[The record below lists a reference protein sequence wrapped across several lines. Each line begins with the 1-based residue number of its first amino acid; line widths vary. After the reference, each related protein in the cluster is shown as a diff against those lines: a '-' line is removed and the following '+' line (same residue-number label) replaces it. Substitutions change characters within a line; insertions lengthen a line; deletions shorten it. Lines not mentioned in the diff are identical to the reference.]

1 MPYPLGIRARL
12 RENGRDMEATADLRD
27 RLTGISLR
35 DEKRLSRRLSRPG
48 VEAEIVEAEARVHAR
63 RAAVPTI
70 TYPEHLPVSE
80 RRAEIADALRQHQVV
95 VLAGET
101 GSGKT
106 TQLPKICLE
115 ARRGVRGM
123 IGHTQPRRIAA
134 RAVAERV
141 AEELGSPLGEDVGYT
156 VRFHDQV
163 SLGTYVKVMTD
174 GILLAEIARDPD
186 LLAYDTLIVDEAHE
200 RSLTIDYLLGYLTRL
215 LPRRPDLKLV
225 ITSATIDPQRFA
237 DHFSEHLGAFVP
249 VIEVSGRT
257 YPVEVRYRP
266 RVDDRD
272 NPDTDQVS
280 AIVAAVDELSHE
292 PPGDVLVFLSG
303 EREIRDAAEALRN
316 AEPALEV
323 LPLYARLSAAEQHKV
338 FAPHRGR
345 RVVLATNVA
354 ETSLTVPGI
363 RYVVDPGTARIS
375 RYSQRTKV
383 QRLPIEAISQASAT
397 QRSGR
402 CGRVAAGVAIRLYS
416 EEDFEARPAFTEPE
430 ILRTNLASVILSMT
444 SLGLGEVANFPFL
457 SPPESRNVRD
467 GVALLT
473 ELGAVK
479 DGRLTPVGRRL
490 AELPVDP
497 RLARMLVEAD
507 RLGCLREL
515 FVLASALSIQ
525 DVRERPQEQAQK
537 ATELHNRFKDETSDF
552 LTLLNLWEHL
562 REQQQVM
569 GSSAFRR
576 SCKAELINHLRV
588 REWQDLHHQLQ
599 RSARRLG
606 MTAGSGRATDDTVH
620 QAVLAGM
627 LSHVGLR
634 DEAAR
639 DYLGTRGARFAVTRE
654 SVVAKK
660 PPRWVVAGELVETN
674 RLWGRMLAKIQ
685 PEWVEQL
692 AGDLVV
698 RSYSEPHWNSKRGN
712 VQASE
717 RVTLYGLPLVVG
729 RRVDYSRVDPVA
741 TREILIQH
749 ALVEGDW
756 KTHHSFLAD
765 NRRLLADVGELEQR
779 ARRRDLVVGDADV
792 FAFYDARLPAD
803 IVSGA
808 HLEAW
813 WKKEKHVRPDLLTM
827 TLPMLLHEGADV
839 QPGDYPDT
847 WVQGEL
853 RLALTYVFDP
863 GAVDDGVTVHVPL
876 PVLNRLSSQGFDWQV
891 PGLRQELVTAL
902 IKALP
907 KPLRVKLVPAP
918 DTARAVLA
926 RLEPRSGSLL
936 TAFADEAHALTR
948 VDVRAD
954 DIDLA
959 RVPDHLRLTFR
970 VFAGTETV
978 ADGKD
983 LDALKARLGLRVQEA
998 VTQAAAGLE
1007 QTGLTAWTVG
1017 TLPEQVRTGDVIGYP
1032 ALVDEGRT
1040 VALRVLTNPGKQA
1053 ASHRTGVRR
1062 LLLLNVPSPLRATAD
1077 RLTVRDKLALAASP
1091 HGSVGALLDDCLRAA
1106 ADNLMTSVPR
1116 DQAGFDALLSSVRG
1130 QLPTAVADLVAQVL
1144 PVLAEAQ
1151 TVRGRLDDERRPPLA
1166 GSVDDMRAQLDAL
1179 LPPGFV
1185 SEVGAARLT
1194 DLRRWVKG
1202 IGVRLDKLVSDPVR
1216 DRREQA
1222 RFEQVADEWRRLPAS
1237 PGRDEV
1243 RWMLEEL
1250 RLSLFAQS
1258 IRTRGPVSEKR
1269 VYQAIDALAT

>member
-1 MPYPLGIRARL
+1 MEDMRTRL
-12 RENGRDMEATADLRD
+12 AAV
-27 RLTGISLR
+27 SLV
-35 DEKRLSRRLSRPG
+35 DERRLSRHG
-48 VEAEIVEAEARVHAR
+48 GEQQVREAEDRAAAR
-63 RAAVPTI
+63 RAGVPAV

-80 RRAEIADALRQHQVV
+80 RRAEIAEALAQHQVV

-115 ARRGVRGM
+115 AGRGLRGM
-123 IGHTQPRRIAA
+123 IGHTQPRRLAA

-163 SLGTYVKVMTD
+163 SPKTYVKVMTD

-237 DHFSEHLGAFVP
+237 DHFSQHLGTFVP

-266 RVDDRD
+266 RTDEDE
-272 NPDTDQVS
+272 DQVS

-303 EREIRDAAEALRN
+303 EREIRDAAEALRT
-316 AEPALEV
+316 AEPTLEV

-383 QRLPIEAISQASAT
+383 QRLPIEAVSQASAT

-402 CGRVAAGVAIRLYS
+402 CGRVAAGVAIRLYG

-444 SLGLGEVANFPFL
+444 SLGLGEVADFPFL

-479 DGRLTPVGRRL
+479 AGRLTPVGRKL
-490 AELPVDP
+490 ADLPVDP
-497 RLARMLVEAD
+497 RLARMLVAAD

-515 FVLASALSIQ
+515 LVLASALSIQ

-537 ATELHNRFKDETSDF
+537 ATELHNRFRDETSDF

-576 SCKAELINHLRV
+576 ACKAELINHLRV

-599 RSARRLG
+599 RSCRRLG
-606 MTAGSGRATDDTVH
+606 MTPGSGRAGDDTVH

-634 DEAAR
+634 DEASR
-639 DYLGTRGARFAVTRE
+639 DYLGTRGARFAVTRD
-654 SVVAKK
+654 SALAKK

-674 RLWGRMLAKIQ
+674 RLWGRMLAKVQ
-685 PEWVEQL
+685 PEWVERL
-692 AGDLVV
+692 AGDLAV
-698 RSYSEPHWNSKRGN
+698 RTYSEPAWNRKRAG

-741 TREILIQH
+741 TREILLQH

-756 KTHHSFLAD
+756 DTHHAFLAD

-792 FAFYDARLPAD
+792 YAFYDARIPAD
-803 IVSGA
+803 VVSGA

-813 WKKEKHVRPDLLTM
+813 WKREQHARPDLLTM
-827 TLPMLLHEGADV
+827 TLPMLLHERAEV

-876 PVLNRLSSQGFDWQV
+876 PVLNRLRTEGFDWQV

-902 IKALP
+902 VKALP
-907 KPLRVKLVPAP
+907 KPLRVRLVPAP

-926 RLEPRSGSLL
+926 RLEPRAGSLL
-936 TAFADEAHALTR
+936 TAFADEVHALTG
-948 VDVRAD
+948 VDVRAED
-954 DIDLA
+954 VDLS

-970 VFAGTETV
+970 IFAGTETLGS
-978 ADGKD
+978 GKD
-983 LDALKARLGLRVQEA
+983 LDALRSRLGLRVQEA
-998 VTQAAAGLE
+998 VSQAAAGLE
-1007 QTGLTAWTVG
+1007 QTGITTWSVG
-1017 TLPEQVRTGDVIGYP
+1017 ALAEQVRTGDVIGYP

-1040 VALRVLTNPGKQA
+1040 VALRVLTNPAKQA

-1062 LLLLNVPSPLRATAD
+1062 LLLLNVPSPLRAVAD

-1106 ADNLMTSVPR
+1106 VDGLMTSVPR
-1116 DQAGFDALLSSVRG
+1116 DATGFDALLSQVRVK
-1130 QLPTAVADLVAQVL
+1130 LPGAVADLVSAVL

-1151 TVRGRLDDERRPPLA
+1151 KLRGRLADERRPALA
-1166 GSVDDMRAQLDAL
+1166 GSVADMHAQLDAL
-1179 LPPGFV
+1179 LPAGFV
-1185 SEVGAARLT
+1185 STTGAARLP
-1194 DLRRWVKG
+1194 DLLRWVKG
-1202 IGVRLDKLVSDPVR
+1202 VGVRLDKLPADPVR
-1216 DRREQA
+1216 DRREQD
-1222 RFEQVADEWRRLPAS
+1222 RLSQVVDEWRRLPAG
-1237 PGRDEV
+1237 PGRDDV

-1269 VYQAIDALAT
+1269 VYRAIDDLAA